1 MALPDLIQVADL
13 EVRLRVAVG
22 SLSGADLAYA
32 NACIEDASA
41 LVRAASDRDW
51 TDPDGVTLNAPASI
65 VAVARQAALRG
76 YRNPDGVA
84 GENFGVY
91 SYNLPQ
97 GETSVALTKAEVET
111 CEKVAASFEGNGNGG
126 NFVGSMRIRSA
137 YSSPEDP
144 DTGGGLV
151 YTL

>member
-1 MALPDLIQVADL
+1 MALPDLIQVSDL

-22 SLSGADLAYA
+22 SLTGADLAYA
-32 NACIEDASA
+32 QACIEDASA

-51 TDPDGVTLNAPASI
+51 TDDAGAVNAPASI
-65 VAVARQAALRG
+65 LTVTRQAALRG

-97 GETSVALTKAEVET
+97 GETGLGLTKEEVET
-111 CEKVAASFEGNGNGG
+111 CEKVAASYSGG
-126 NFVGSMRIRSA
+126 GSGGSFVGSMRTRSA
-137 YSSPEDP
+137 YEGTDDSYEEV
-144 DTGGGLV
+144 V